1 MPTRYACFCS
11 VIISSLLAACGGSS
25 GDDYGSGSGTL
36 EVRVDVEADNV
47 SDNASEADFF
57 DTDFS
62 IRVERNGV
70 PVPDAQVVV
79 SSSGGPVVL
88 TFAVDRYVGS
98 QSGYFRTYS
107 VDVDAGDDYLRG
119 VQVRGPDIHHFTQPT
134 GNESVDVS
142 QGLRVE
148 WDRSEVAD
156 SARIELS
163 NTDVPVEDTGRFDV
177 PLSGIDCDT
186 SSVSEEEVRLWRE
199 RRIVPNGAVGSS
211 SFSVTLRN
219 EHLFLVLPN
228 PGC

>member
-1 MPTRYACFCS
+1 MTIRYI
-11 VIISSLLAACGGSS
+11 VVSSAMFSLMLGACGGTS
-25 GDDYGSGSGTL
+25 GDDLGSGSGTL

-47 SDNASEADFF
+47 SDNPTEADFF
-57 DTDFS
+57 DTDFT
-62 IRVERNGV
+62 IRVNRNGI
-70 PVPDAQVVV
+70 PVPDAEVVV

-88 TFAVDRYVGS
+88 SFVGDRYVGS

-107 VDVDAGDDYLRG
+107 VDVTAGDDFLRG

-134 GNESVDVS
+134 GNEAVDVS
-142 QGLRVE
+142 QGLAVE
-148 WDRSEVAD
+148 WDRSEAAD

-163 NTDVPVEDTGRFDV
+163 NTDVAIEDTGLFEV

-199 RRIVPNGAVGSS
+199 RRVVPNGVVGSS
-211 SFSVTLRN
+211 SFSVSVRN
-219 EHLFLVLPN
+219 EHGFVVLPN